1 MNPFT
6 LNHKQVAL
14 PKVAAP
20 ALNDLAIV
28 VPKPK
33 PVTEDDL
40 ILRLL
45 ELQRLY
51 GTATVRKT
59 GEAVVD
65 GDEVCVNILAYAQGK
80 LVPRSAQFET
90 WLVAGG
96 PSSAPEI
103 SNALKLAKV
112 GDSLKV
118 NLTLSSDFHVPALRG
133 VPAVYLLE
141 VKAAQKLVPAKTED
155 PAFLAKL
162 GVKTVKEAFASISND
177 LVAQRTMKATFDAL
191 ELAVDAVAKRAD
203 VKISPPLL
211 KQEVWNQWRE
221 IEGKALSDH
230 GLVGAEQ
237 TESFESWQAD
247 EVIVADIERRLRN
260 SIVIGALS
268 EAHANELT
276 TERIVTTARRFS
288 SFLGVTAEQVEE
300 VVKGPADDKAELA
313 AVLVQLAT
321 AELVLENASISYV

>member
-14 PKVAAP
+14 PKIAAP

-33 PVTEDDL
+33 PITEDDL
-40 ILRLL
+40 IARLL
-45 ELQRLY
+45 ELQRVY
-51 GTATVRKT
+51 GVATARKP
-59 GEAVVD
+59 GEAIVE
-65 GDEVCVNILAYAQGK
+65 GDEVCVNVLAYAQGK
-80 LVPRSAQFET
+80 LVPRSPQFDT

-96 PSSAPEI
+96 ASSLPEL
-103 SNALKLAKV
+103 SKALKLGKV

-118 NLTLSSDFHVPALRG
+118 KVTLPDGFHVPALRG
-133 VPAVYLLE
+133 VPAVYLVE
-141 VKAAQKLVPAKTED
+141 AKAAQKVVPAKTED

-162 GVKTVKEAFASISND
+162 GAKTVKEALERISND
-177 LVAQRTMKATFDAL
+177 LVAQRTLKATFEAL

-203 VKISPPLL
+203 VKISPALL

-221 IEGKALSDH
+221 LEGKALADR

-237 TESFESWQAD
+237 TESFDSWQAD
-247 EVIVADIERRLRN
+247 EAIVGDIERRLRN

-268 EAHANELT
+268 EAHAQELT
-276 TERIVTTARRFS
+276 ADRIASTARRLS
-288 SFLGVTAEQVEE
+288 SFLGVTSAQVDE
-300 VVKGPADDKAELA
+300 VLKGPPDEKNELA
-313 AVLVQLAT
+313 ALLVQLAT
-321 AELVLENASISYV
+321 AELVLENASISYL